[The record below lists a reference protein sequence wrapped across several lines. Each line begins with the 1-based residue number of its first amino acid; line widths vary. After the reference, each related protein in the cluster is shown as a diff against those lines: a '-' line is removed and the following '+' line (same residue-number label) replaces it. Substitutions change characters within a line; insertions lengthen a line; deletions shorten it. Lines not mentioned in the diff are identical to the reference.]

1 MPNGDGGRIMGAPPG
16 QPNVKVNINLTAL
29 ETSVCPECGC
39 PFFYTNL
46 AIYKKLTSVES
57 PTGKAE
63 TVRVILSQ
71 CMECGI
77 IVQPKG
83 MELER
88 VLIEK
93 VEPEGEK
100 KDA

>member
-1 MPNGDGGRIMGAPPG
+1 MPNGDGGSKGRGGVTPVQA
-16 QPNVKVNINLTAL
+16 NVTINLTTL

-63 TVRVILSQ
+63 TVRVVLSQ

-93 VEPEGEK
+93 LEPKEEK